1 MSRAQEIAIRNA
13 MGASRAR
20 IIRQMLVESA
30 VLGLLGGGL
39 GLLIASW
46 GTKLLF
52 KLMPSGII
60 PTGVEITMNVQVLL
74 FTLAVS
80 LVTAFIFGLWPAIQ
94 GSRTQTREALQ
105 ASQRATTGAGSRRA
119 QG

>member
-1 MSRAQEIAIRNA
+1 
-13 MGASRAR
+13 
-20 IIRQMLVESA
+20 MLVESA

-52 KLMPSGII
+52 KVIPTGIL
-60 PTGVEITMNVQVLL
+60 PTGVEITMNVKVLL

-105 ASQRATTGAGSRRA
+105 LASQRTTAGAAARRA
-119 QG
+119 QSVLVVVEVAL